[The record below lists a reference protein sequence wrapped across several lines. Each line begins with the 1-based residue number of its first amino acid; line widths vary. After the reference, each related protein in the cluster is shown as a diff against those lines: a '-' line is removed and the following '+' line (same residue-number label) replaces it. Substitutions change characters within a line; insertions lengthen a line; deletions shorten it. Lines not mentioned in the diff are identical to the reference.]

1 MYALDVLSVPGG
13 HGVGDLTIDDGGPMA
28 DPHQAFG
35 PAEYRWPP
43 TDAEPTLERPHK
55 DAYEGR
61 FMADSCPFICNRRE
75 RCANGSARPA
85 ADVDP
90 GATCATA
97 FSGTTVIPLTAA
109 AATSPAGAP
118 Q

>member
-1 MYALDVLSVPGG
+1 MLSVPGG

-75 RCANGSARPA
+75 RCANGSARPLA
-85 ADVDP
+85 
-90 GATCATA
+90 
-97 FSGTTVIPLTAA
+97 VIGCRFVPLAVLEVGRTLPDAYRRLVV
-109 AATSPAGAP
+109 G
-118 Q
+118 